1 MTDPQ
6 NQPTATSSVEADAVI
21 RITAR
26 EASGAHVDDLLRRQA
41 NMRGDTGMTR
51 DRRGAWYM
59 RSWLLLMLVGGF
71 AAFCAWAIIEPN
83 FDDSAYDQGSIET
96 FEQSA
101 SYVDPETAVVDPHRP
116 DREDKPTAYGYLQ
129 LNGQQII
136 VGNFTRNVATR
147 KPVAIA
153 DLRTGREIGVH
164 AEPVPH
170 DEPQKKHSA
179 SAGASAP
186 ENQQQWVAAYID
198 LAPPPAKANLPN
210 LEQSAHRSQTT
221 SLVIFAL
228 MAAFIG
234 LAIGAVDGLVCRLWS
249 RAAISGL
256 VGLGI
261 GFLGG
266 FIASIL
272 ANLAYAP
279 LSEIAQA
286 HTDGAGPGH
295 LTGFGFMMQMIART
309 LAWGLAGI
317 AMGLGQG
324 IALRSWRLLLF
335 GLLGGVVG
343 GLLGG
348 LVFDPIDLLL
358 LGTDKPSAHL
368 SRMIGFVVI
377 GCSVGAMIGIVE
389 LLARDA
395 WLRMDEGPLAGKE
408 FLVFKDVMKIGSSP
422 RSDIYLFNDPQVE
435 PHHAT
440 LRAIGEDVEL
450 ESQNPSHQAQVNER
464 PVKRARL
471 RHGDRITIG
480 RAVFTYRRRGG

>member
-1 MTDPQ
+1 MTDT
-6 NQPTATSSVEADAVI
+6 QPPPTTDPVIHISV
-21 RITAR
+21 R
-26 EASGAHVDDLLRRQA
+26 EANGAHVDDLLRRQA
-41 NMRGDTGMTR
+41 NMRGETGMTR
-51 DRRGAWYM
+51 DRRSPWYL
-59 RSWLLLMLVGGF
+59 RSWLVLMLAGGF
-71 AAFCAWAIIEPN
+71 AAFCSWAIIEPN
-83 FDDSAYDQGSIET
+83 FDDSAYDQGSIENFVT
-96 FEQSA
+96 SEVLTTPEA
-101 SYVDPETAVVDPHRP
+101 TNVGTHGVDQADPSTVYGTIVVH
-116 DREDKPTAYGYLQ
+116 
-129 LNGQQII
+129 GQPIL
-136 VGNFTRNVATR
+136 VGNFTRDVNTHLPIILTKFKIGNEA
-147 KPVAIA
+147 
-153 DLRTGREIGVH
+153 GVH
-164 AEPVPH
+164 AQIMPNAEEPKKLGSKATSN
-170 DEPQKKHSA
+170 EPTWMA
-179 SAGASAP
+179 LF
-186 ENQQQWVAAYID
+186 ID
-198 LAPPPAKANLPN
+198 LTPPPAQANLPN
-210 LEQSAHRSQTT
+210 LAQSSRRSQTT
-221 SLVIFAL
+221 GMVIFAL
-228 MAAFIG
+228 TAALIGLFIG
-234 LAIGAVDGLVCRLWS
+234 AADGIICRLWA

-272 ANLAYAP
+272 ANFVYSP
-279 LSEIAQA
+279 LTEIAQA
-286 HTDGAGPGH
+286 HMNNDGTGGF
-295 LTGFGFMMQMIART
+295 TGFGLMMQMIART
-309 LAWGLAGI
+309 LAWGLAGV

-348 LVFDPIDLLL
+348 IVFDPIDLIL
-358 LGTDKPSAHL
+358 LGPDKPSAHL

-440 LRAIGEDVEL
+440 LRAIGEEVEI
-450 ESQNPSHQAQVNER
+450 ESQNQSRQAQVNER
-464 PVKRARL
+464 RIKRARL